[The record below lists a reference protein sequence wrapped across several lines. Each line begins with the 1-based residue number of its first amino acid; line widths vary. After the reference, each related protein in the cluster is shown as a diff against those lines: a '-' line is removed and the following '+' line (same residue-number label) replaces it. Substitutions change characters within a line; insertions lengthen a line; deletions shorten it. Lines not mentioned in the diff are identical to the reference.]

1 MREERAVFVRKGLIG
16 TCALLALVLL
26 VSFYSIV
33 NGAVDRAAQRR
44 LAASGDGTPAGDG
57 AAQRHARPGVARSRR
72 QLTLP
77 DLRQVATPAPP

>member
-44 LAASGDGTPAGDG
+44 LAASGNGTPAGTV
-57 AAQRHARPGVARSRR
+57 QRNGTRDPALLARVGN
-72 QLTLP
+72 
-77 DLRQVATPAPP
+77 